1 MEIIRLQ
8 YDDFV
13 EHKNSI
19 LYLLI
24 ESFVSSFDI
33 SQEKCKDI
41 AREKL
46 DQLEVYMKNGSA
58 ILIGAIDNGALIGFL
73 WSYKHDYYGQP
84 RMHLNHSAVEKQY
97 RGKGIGTRL
106 DREAEG
112 IAMLEGIEVLDLA
125 VSESNTA
132 ARKMFESQGYTTE
145 RRYMSKRLR

>member
-1 MEIIRLQ
+1 
-8 YDDFV
+8 
-13 EHKNSI
+13 
-19 LYLLI
+19 
-24 ESFVSSFDI
+24 
-33 SQEKCKDI
+33 
-41 AREKL
+41 
-46 DQLEVYMKNGSA
+46 
-58 ILIGAIDNGALIGFL
+58 
-73 WSYKHDYYGQP
+73 
-84 RMHLNHSAVEKQY
+84 MHFKHSAVEKQY

>member
-46 DQLEVYMKNGSA
+46 DLGS
-58 ILIGAIDNGALIGFL
+58 L
-73 WSYKHDYYGQP
+73 
-84 RMHLNHSAVEKQY
+84 
-97 RGKGIGTRL
+97 
-106 DREAEG
+106 
-112 IAMLEGIEVLDLA
+112 
-125 VSESNTA
+125 
-132 ARKMFESQGYTTE
+132 
-145 RRYMSKRLR
+145 